1 MLDYLSAVC
10 AANPDVATLYVPQR
24 VRDEADAD
32 SVDGRPI
39 IVWAEEYSE
48 GLRVDGSLVVRFFA

>member
-10 AANPDVATLYVPQR
+10 ADNPDIAALHVPQR
-24 VRDEADAD
+24 VHDEAGVDI
-32 SVDGRPI
+32 VDGRALV
-39 IVWAEEYSE
+39 VWAEEYCE

>member
-1 MLDYLSAVC
+1 MLDYLSSIC
-10 AANPDVATLYVPQR
+10 AANPDVATLHVPQR
-24 VRDEADAD
+24 VRDEAGADA
-32 SVDGRPI
+32 VDGRAI

>member
-10 AANPDVATLYVPQR
+10 ESNPDIATLKVPQR
-24 VRDEADAD
+24 VHDEAGVDI
-32 SVDGRPI
+32 VDGRA
-39 IVWAEEYSE
+39 IVVWTEEYCE